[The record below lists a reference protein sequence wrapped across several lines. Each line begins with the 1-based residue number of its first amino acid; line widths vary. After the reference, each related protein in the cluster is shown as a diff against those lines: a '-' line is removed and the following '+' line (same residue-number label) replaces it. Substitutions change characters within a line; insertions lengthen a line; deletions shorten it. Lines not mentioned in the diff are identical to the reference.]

1 MTTPRGLRGLPA
13 RVALFE
19 FRRQRAEF
27 YRDFAEMFRRNEAMV
42 SFLEGE
48 IANAQATRQRSR
60 EHALRLVLMRHRR
73 GDNASSVSTL
83 LEGVVPAGDAML
95 LLAVDRAG
103 DKAEA
108 LLALAEAIDKQQ
120 QMTRLMTQYAVL
132 PAITIPICHVLIAL
146 LSQVILA
153 VDKSTPDFV
162 QDALWSGL
170 NGWARVIARV
180 ASVYGLPVLAIAAA
194 GLAAVV
200 WSLPRWKGPGRL
212 RVEGW
217 PVFGLYRDFQAGML
231 FCSMAMML
239 KTGETLPGS
248 LEDIAQRSS
257 AWMRWHLGRV
267 LAALDENPTGTI
279 DAFRRGLLSPYLL
292 SRAATLQRSS
302 ASFSDVLIQLGT
314 REGERVLQRVK
325 RAAVIANLALVG
337 CFASVATFMGV
348 ASMTV
353 PATFANLMEPSTLMS
368 LKSQYEATHPQAGAN
383 DRSTTPEE

>member
-1 MTTPRGLRGLPA
+1 
-13 RVALFE
+13 
-19 FRRQRAEF
+19 
-27 YRDFAEMFRRNEAMV
+27 
-42 SFLEGE
+42 
-48 IANAQATRQRSR
+48 
-60 EHALRLVLMRHRR
+60 
-73 GDNASSVSTL
+73 VSTL
-83 LEGVVPAGDAML
+83 LEGVVPGGDAML
-95 LLAVDRAG
+95 LLAVDRAA

-108 LLALAEAIDKQQ
+108 LLALADAIDKQQ
-120 QMTRLMTQYAVL
+120 AMTRLMGHYAVL
-132 PAITIPICHVLIAL
+132 PLVTIPICHVLIAL

-153 VDKSTPDFV
+153 VEQTTPDFA
-162 QDALWSGL
+162 QEAMWAGI
-170 NGWARVIARV
+170 NGWARTIARV
-180 ASVYGLPVLAIAAA
+180 ATQAGWPLMV
-194 GLAAVV
+194 GLALAGAGVV
-200 WSLPRWKGPGRL
+200 WSLPRWKGAGRL

-239 KTGETLPGS
+239 KTGETLKGS

-257 AWMRWHLGRV
+257 VWMRWHLGRV

-314 REGERVLQRVK
+314 TEGDRVLRRVK

-337 CFASVATFMGV
+337 FFASVATFMGV

-368 LKSQYEATHPQAGAN
+368 LKSQYDARHP
-383 DRSTTPEE
+383 PP

>member
-1 MTTPRGLRGLPA
+1 MNPA
-13 RVALFE
+13 SRRMGTWLSLLD
-19 FRRQRAEF
+19 FRMKRAEF

-48 IANAQATRQRSR
+48 IAISQMTRQRSR
-60 EHALRLVLMRHRR
+60 ERALRIVLQRHQR

-95 LLAVDRAG
+95 LLAVDRAA

-108 LLALAEAIDKQQ
+108 LLALADAIDKQQ
-120 QMTRLMTQYAVL
+120 AMTRVMGQYAVL
-132 PAITIPICHVLIAL
+132 PLVTIPICHVLIAL

-153 VDKSTPDFV
+153 VEQTTPDFA
-162 QDALWSGL
+162 QEAMWSGI
-170 NGWARVIARV
+170 NGGARTIARIATQAGWPLLAGV
-180 ASVYGLPVLAIAAA
+180 ALALA
-194 GLAAVV
+194 GVA
-200 WSLPRWKGPGRL
+200 WSLPRWKGAGRL

-239 KTGETLPGS
+239 KTGETLKGS

-257 AWMRWHLGRV
+257 VWMRWHLGRV

-302 ASFSDVLIQLGT
+302 PSFSDVLIQLGT
-314 REGERVLQRVK
+314 IEGDRVLRRVK

-337 CFASVATFMGV
+337 FFASVATFMGV

-368 LKSQYEATHPQAGAN
+368 LKAQYDARHP
-383 DRSTTPEE
+383 PP